1 MSKGKGQKGA
11 DPRREERRR
20 TQLAQLKERAATE
33 PAPPRRERVEPV
45 DISGNEHAYEPL
57 LHAIESGL
65 LIAWNERDG
74 LLVDDE
80 AERALR
86 LVIAHYGLVKDLVPD
101 LEPPFQA
108 GLRGENGKLLFNEPY
123 EGDTDRLSGADDIDL
138 LADNVRLNIDAMLP
152 SRPYTRAEIIGGLR
166 RVIESVRTHHDP
178 GDPRAYFAFIA
189 EFIPVPEIQ
198 YPDPDTVREL
208 QSQPLQPSSQIWTPG
223 AAALDPAPSPDRPG
237 GLWLPGDNP

>member
-1 MSKGKGQKGA
+1 MSKGKGPKGA
-11 DPRREERRR
+11 NPRREERRR
-20 TQLAQLKERAATE
+20 AQLAHLKERAATE
-33 PAPPRRERVEPV
+33 PPPSRRERVAPV
-45 DISGNEHAYEPL
+45 DFGGKEHAYEPL

-65 LIAWNERDG
+65 LLAWNERDG

-86 LVIAHYGLVKDLVPD
+86 LVIT
-101 LEPPFQA
+101 
-108 GLRGENGKLLFNEPY
+108 RY
-123 EGDTDRLSGADDIDL
+123 EGDPDRCSGAADIDL
-138 LADNVRLNIDAMLP
+138 LADHVSRNIAATLG
-152 SRPYTRAEIIGGLR
+152 SWPYERAEIIGGLR

-189 EFIPVPEIQ
+189 EFIPVPEMP

-208 QSQPLQPSSQIWTPG
+208 QQRPSQPLQPASHIWTPG
-223 AAALDPAPSPDRPG
+223 ASTLDPAPSSDRPG

>member
-33 PAPPRRERVEPV
+33 LAPQRRERVEPV
-45 DISGNEHAYEPL
+45 DIRWNEHAYEPL

-65 LIAWNERDG
+65 LAAWDERDG

-86 LVIAHYGLVKDLVPD
+86 LVITH
-101 LEPPFQA
+101 
-108 GLRGENGKLLFNEPY
+108 Y
-123 EGDTDRLSGADDIDL
+123 EGDADRLSGAADIDL
-138 LADNVRLNIDAMLP
+138 LADHVRRNISAMLP
-152 SRPYTRAEIIGGLR
+152 AWPYTRAEIIGGLR

-178 GDPRAYFAFIA
+178 GDPRAYFAFITD
-189 EFIPVPEIQ
+189 FIPAPEMA

-223 AAALDPAPSPDRPG
+223 ASTRDPAPSSGRPG
-237 GLWLPGDNP
+237 GLWLPGDNS

>member
-1 MSKGKGQKGA
+1 VSKGKGQKGA

-65 LIAWNERDG
+65 LMAWNERDG

-86 LVIAHYGLVKDLVPD
+86 LVIAH
-101 LEPPFQA
+101 
-108 GLRGENGKLLFNEPY
+108 Y

-189 EFIPVPEIQ
+189 EFIPVPEMQ